1 MPRDDI
7 PFDNVVPFLRERP
20 EPGAPV
26 RKTTTPAPWCD
37 HRQTEVDEGAR
48 QVTCAKCHA
57 VLDPIAVLAMCAR
70 SPDRFKWYADE
81 ERRLRAEVDR
91 LEGEVKKL
99 RTARGAIVRRRKST
113 GA

>member
-7 PFDNVVPFLRERP
+7 PFDDVVPHLRTRP

-37 HRQTEVDEGAR
+37 HTQTVIDEKAR
-48 QVTCAKCHA
+48 EVTCAKCHA

-70 SPDRFKWYADE
+70 SHDRFHWYDVEA
-81 ERRLRAEVDR
+81 RRLSAEVDR
-91 LEGEVKKL
+91 LTGEVRAL
-99 RTARGAIVRRRKST
+99 RAARGAIVRRRKAA